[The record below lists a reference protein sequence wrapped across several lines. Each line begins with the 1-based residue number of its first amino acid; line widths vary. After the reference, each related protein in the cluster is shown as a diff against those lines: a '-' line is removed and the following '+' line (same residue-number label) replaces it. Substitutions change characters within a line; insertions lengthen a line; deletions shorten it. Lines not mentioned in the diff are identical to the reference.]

1 MLNLFTIFA
10 PRMKL
15 TTSISTEIVRKKL
28 VTALF
33 VVASLAAFA
42 TLGDGGGEKKLQQSK
57 SLLSARTGLYNFK
70 DFTLK
75 STYNWRGNTVFNKT
89 HEVKYI
95 TLNNVI
101 SYQKGNSTYILPM
114 KRKVLLDKIKL
125 NPAPPRY

>member
-1 MLNLFTIFA
+1 
-10 PRMKL
+10 MKP
-15 TTSISTEIVRKKL
+15 TASISKEIVRKKL
-28 VTALF
+28 CTALF

-42 TLGDGGGEKKLQQSK
+42 TLGDGGEKKVQQSK

-75 STYNWRGNTVFNKT
+75 STYNWRGNTVLNKNN
-89 HEVKYI
+89 EVKYI

-114 KRKVLLDKIKL
+114 KRKVLLDKIKF
-125 NPAPPRY
+125 NPAPARY

>member
-10 PRMKL
+10 STMKP
-15 TTSISTEIVRKKL
+15 TTYITTDIVRKKL

-42 TLGDGGGEKKLQQSK
+42 TLGDGGGEKKLHQSK
-57 SLLSARTGLYNFK
+57 SLLSARTGFYNFK
-70 DFTLK
+70 SFTLK
-75 STYNWRGNTVFNKT
+75 STYNWRGNTVFSNT
-89 HEVKYI
+89 HEAQYI

-114 KRKVLLDKIKL
+114 KRKVLLDKIKF
-125 NPAPPRY
+125 NPASARN

>member
-1 MLNLFTIFA
+1 MR
-10 PRMKL
+10 P
-15 TTSISTEIVRKKL
+15 TTYTTTEIVRKKL

-42 TLGDGGGEKKLQQSK
+42 TLGDGGEKKLQQQSK
-57 SLLSARTGLYNFK
+57 SLLSARTGFYNFK

-75 STYNWRGNTVFNKT
+75 STYNWRGNTVFSTT
-89 HEVKYI
+89 HEVKYM

-114 KRKVLLDKIKL
+114 KRKVLLDKIKF
-125 NPAPPRY
+125 NPAPSH

>member
-10 PRMKL
+10 ATMKP
-15 TTSISTEIVRKKL
+15 TTYTTTEIVRKKL

-42 TLGDGGGEKKLQQSK
+42 TLGDGGEKGRQQSR
-57 SLLSARTGLYNFK
+57 SQLLARTGFNNFK

-75 STYNWRGNTVFNKT
+75 STYNWRGNTVFSPN
-89 HEVKYI
+89 HDAKYI

-114 KRKVLLDKIKL
+114 KRKVLLDKIKF
-125 NPAPPRY
+125 NPAPARY